1 MRWPGETVENW
12 VLISRTY
19 GKAPPTKRPSDDAA
33 FRVETLRLASENR
46 SAQAAAR
53 ALNIR
58 PELLYQWQ
66 QTAQASLPAA
76 PAEATEVR
84 ALRTA
89 D

>member
-1 MRWPGETVENW
+1 MEKLLLRNGRVMM
-12 VLISRTY
+12 
-19 GKAPPTKRPSDDAA
+19 RPS
-33 FRVETLRLASENR
+33 ASKPCSH

>member
-1 MRWPGETVENW
+1 MEKLLLRNGRVMM
-12 VLISRTY
+12 
-19 GKAPPTKRPSDDAA
+19 RPS
-33 FRVETLRLASENR
+33 ASKPCSH

-58 PELLYQWQ
+58 PGLLYQWQ
-66 QTAQASLPAA
+66 RAAQATLPVD
-76 PAEATEVR
+76 PAEATELR